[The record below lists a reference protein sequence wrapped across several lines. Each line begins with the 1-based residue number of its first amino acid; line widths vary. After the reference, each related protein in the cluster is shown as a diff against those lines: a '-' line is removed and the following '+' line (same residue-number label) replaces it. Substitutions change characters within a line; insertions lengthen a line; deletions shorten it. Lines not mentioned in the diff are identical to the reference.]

1 MAKNCSVILTK
12 FCDSGK
18 LLENCIFTYLLYYS
32 NILVQLPQIKSFH
45 IVENN
50 GNIDI
55 ENRIIYILKITGI
68 KINILKNVHHTRY
81 KFL

>member
-32 NILVQLPQIKSFH
+32 NILVQLPQIESFH

-50 GNIDI
+50 GNIEPI
-55 ENRIIYILKITGI
+55 
-68 KINILKNVHHTRY
+68 
-81 KFL
+81 